1 MRVFV
6 LGSGSTGNCLVVEAE
21 GERLIL
27 DAGIGLGRAVT
38 RMRALGTDLVT
49 STPPRA
55 VIVTHDHGDHSGHA
69 LPVARALR
77 APLWAHS
84 HIGLERARRKLDV
97 RPYAPGKAFALGPFV
112 VEALAVPHD
121 APQVALRVTA
131 GRTSVALA
139 TDLGHAPR
147 DVRSFLAGSD
157 LVFLESNYCPAMLDA
172 GPYPPRLRSRVAGP
186 IGHLANAQA
195 ADVVA
200 SLAGTRATKVVLVH
214 LSRAN
219 NAPARALEVV
229 AERARGIDVEVLPH
243 GEPRRFDVAPA
254 AAGARAPFQQLGFA
268 FA

>member
-1 MRVFV
+1 VRVFV
-6 LGSGSTGNCLVVEAE
+6 LGSGSTGNCLIVEAE
-21 GERLIL
+21 GQRLLL

-38 RMRALGTDLVT
+38 RMRTLGADLVT
-49 STPPRA
+49 STPPLG
-55 VIVTHDHGDHSGHA
+55 VIVTHDHGDHAGHA
-69 LPVARALR
+69 LPVARALK
-77 APLWAHS
+77 APLWAHP
-84 HIGLERARRKLDV
+84 HISLERARRKLDV
-97 RPYAPGKAFALGPFV
+97 RSYLPGKPFTLGPFL
-112 VEALAVPHD
+112 VEALGVPHD

-131 GRTSVALA
+131 GRSSIALA

-157 LVFLESNYCPAMLDA
+157 LVFLESNYCPAMLDV

-195 ADVVA
+195 AEVVA
-200 SLAGTRATKVVLVH
+200 SLAGTRAGKVILVH

-229 AERARGIDVEVLPH
+229 AERARGTEVDVLPH
-243 GEPRRFDVAPA
+243 GEPRRFDVTPSIV
-254 AAGARAPFQQLGFA
+254 RAPFQQLGFA

>member
-38 RMRALGTDLVT
+38 RMRALGTDLVM
-49 STPPRA
+49 STPPLG

-69 LPVARALR
+69 LPIARALR
-77 APLWAHS
+77 APLFAHS
-84 HIGLERARRKLDV
+84 HIGIERARRKLDV
-97 RPYAPGKAFALGPFV
+97 RSYSPGKPFALGPFF
-112 VEALAVPHD
+112 VEALGVPHD

-131 GRTSVALA
+131 GRTSIALA

-157 LVFLESNYCPAMLDA
+157 LVFLESNYCPAMLET

-186 IGHLANAQA
+186 IGHLANGQA

-200 SLAGTRATKVVLVH
+200 SLAGSRAAKVVLVH

-229 AERARGIDVEVLPH
+229 TERARGTEVEVLPH
-243 GEPRRFDVAPA
+243 GEPRRFDVMPA
-254 AAGARAPFQQLGFA
+254 ANAARAPFQQLGFA